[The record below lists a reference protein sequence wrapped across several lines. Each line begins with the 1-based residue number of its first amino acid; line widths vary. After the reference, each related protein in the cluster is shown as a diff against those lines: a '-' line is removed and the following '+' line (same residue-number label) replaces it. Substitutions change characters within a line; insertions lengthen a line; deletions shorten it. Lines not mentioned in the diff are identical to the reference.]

1 MLPSTIQRARI
12 RIEDALRYS
21 RTAWNASG
29 WLHAARAA
37 MARTDGARLE
47 RLCAAI
53 QRADTP
59 ALERF
64 TRDRLAPWLD
74 SAEAASIWAR
84 ERVGW
89 DRYREPVGRDPALT
103 RTVVLKAPGPAG
115 EKGLIAMLFEYNWLR
130 LFGGIPD
137 FHELDREYDFLL
149 CTSWSPT
156 NYAMLGLA
164 LARTTGP
171 VFVQV
176 CNFAEA
182 ARITR
187 FHPRLRVV
195 PELLG
200 CDWIDPDA
208 HSPRPF
214 AERDIDFL
222 MVANWAPF
230 KRHWQFFE
238 ALARMPRDLNVT
250 LVGQPEA
257 GHTADDIRRLARLF
271 GVRQELDLRE
281 RRPLAEVMELQAR
294 AKVAL
299 IFTRR
304 EGCCVAAVEALFA
317 GAALGLLKGAHVGPT
332 AYVNPTTGRLLA
344 PPALDRQLMQ
354 LRDAAAIMDPRGWA
368 VANISCVQSHA
379 RLNACVREA
388 TLALHRPWTTDLAM
402 PCWRPYPRL
411 RHHIDH
417 ARLRPVYADLHTRWP
432 TVFPAG
438 LAEAAAPEGPPLR

>member
-1 MLPSTIQRARI
+1 MLPFLQRARI
-12 RIEDALRYS
+12 RAGDALRYS
-21 RTAWNASG
+21 ALAWNASG
-29 WLHAARAA
+29 WAHAASATI
-37 MARTDGARLE
+37 ARTEAARLE
-47 RLCAAI
+47 RLCAAL

-64 TRDRLAPWLD
+64 ARNRLAAALD
-74 SAEAASIWAR
+74 TPAGLASWRSTRA
-84 ERVGW
+84 GW
-89 DRYREPVGRDPALT
+89 NRYREPVARDPALT
-103 RTVVLKAPGPAG
+103 RTVVVKAPGPNG

-137 FHELDREYDFLL
+137 FRELDHDYEFLL

-156 NYAMLGLA
+156 NYAMLALA
-164 LARTTGP
+164 LAQTTGP

-182 ARITR
+182 GRIER

-195 PELLG
+195 PDLLG

-208 HSPRPF
+208 HAPRPF

-238 ALARMPRDLNVT
+238 ALAGMPRDLKIT

-317 GAALGLLKGAHVGPT
+317 GAALGMLEGAHVGPT
-332 AYVNPTTGRLLA
+332 AYINAQTGRLLA
-344 PPALDRQLMQ
+344 PRDLGRQLLT
-354 LRDAAAIMDPRGWA
+354 LRDAAATMDPRGWA
-368 VANISCVQSHA
+368 AANISCIRSHA
-379 RLNACVREA
+379 RLNACVRA
-388 TLALHRPWTTDLAM
+388 AARADGRPWTVDLAM

-411 RHHIDH
+411 RDPADH
-417 ARLRPVYADLHTRWP
+417 ARLRPVYDNLHVRWP
-432 TVFPAG
+432 AVFPAG
-438 LAEAAAPEGPPLR
+438 LVDTAAPEGAPPL